1 MPRKTWL
8 ASPRFV
14 AYLVAQ
20 FLGALNDNAF
30 KYTLLLFALTSVD
43 TDDAKVMISSLV
55 TALFP
60 LPWLLVSQLA
70 GYLADRYRK
79 DRVLQA
85 TKVPELALMLVATL
99 GFQIGSVPLLFV
111 VFVLISAQS
120 AFFSPAKY
128 GILPEVLGS
137 EQLAE
142 ANGVLSMTTNL
153 AILLGTLVG
162 LVLFQTFSDRLVL
175 AGLVFVAIAALGTA
189 ATFFVPVAPPGSATA
204 RVPANPVL
212 RGVEDW
218 RALKSVDA
226 LPPTVLG
233 LAYFALLGSLL
244 LTVVPVYGTSVLGLT
259 TEAAGS
265 LLVPLVIGLAA
276 GSLIAGW
283 LSRGRVEL
291 GLVPLGALGMAVFS
305 GHLLLTGAAEHV
317 RFLGLPLG
325 PALDFALLGVGAGV
339 FNVPLQALLQQRS
352 PDDRRGQLIAFSN
365 MVGNVAILAAA
376 GCASLLALLP
386 GFEIQYTL
394 FALCAITVAGT
405 VHIVWLLP
413 DFLVRL
419 VVYLGMNVMYRIRV
433 VGAENIP
440 RGGALFVA
448 NHVSF
453 IDALLVA
460 TGSGR
465 MVRFMMFRPYYEARP
480 FHAFFKRL
488 HVIPVETGGSREGN
502 NTSIELARAEIQAG
516 HTVCIFAEGAITR
529 TGNLLEF
536 RRGLERI
543 AGGLDAPIIPVW
555 LDGLWGSMFS
565 FEGGRVLKRPT
576 RFRHPIQV
584 VFGAPLPSSAT
595 AFEVRQAVQAL
606 SVDAVE
612 LREREFRTLPF
623 EILRSARRNFSRPL
637 WVDAAGRRMSH
648 GGALLR
654 ALALRDRLRA
664 AGVRS
669 GDRLALLVP
678 DDARGALASLGALC
692 AGAVPINLPVNARS
706 AAERALRDARVERA
720 LCLRSYRDAL
730 GWSDLAGVREWL
742 EIDPEPAAPFRG
754 PAAPF
759 RGPAA
764 LRVLALRLLPAR
776 AAGALLLDV
785 DARAVRAMAAVVFSR
800 GTSAPPKAVE
810 LSHFNLLA
818 NVRAFRQVFDLDPT
832 DTILGIVPLAHVLGF
847 TGTLCL
853 PVLAGVRVVLVAD
866 SLDVAT
872 LERVARA
879 ERPSVIFATPALLE
893 RYVANLAPDAL
904 GGLRSV
910 ITGGAPLS
918 PELRRRFE
926 ARFGIAPLEGYGMSE
941 CAPLVSL
948 NLPDAGRDGAQRGS
962 REGTFG
968 HPLPGI
974 AVRVVDPELGTPLP
988 PGADGRLRVRGPN
1001 VMAGYLGD
1009 GARLSTGEWYD
1020 TGDVARLDAA
1030 GFLTVLDRAGRV
1042 LPHPQGDIP
1051 LSRLEEALCE
1061 ALPDELASGREPGE
1075 LFAVVALRGVP
1086 AVLYV
1091 QGAVD
1096 PDALFERLRT
1106 RGLPPHWLPARAGY
1120 HAVPSLPRFETG
1132 HVDRERA
1139 AALLAPRLSATRS

>member
-1 MPRKTWL
+1 MTRPAVPL
-8 ASPRFV
+8 GLGSPRFI

-30 KYTLLLFALTSVD
+30 KYTLLLFALKSVE
-43 TDDAKVMISSLV
+43 TDDAKVMVSSLL

-60 LPWLLVSQLA
+60 LPWLLVSQWA

-85 TKVPELALMLVATL
+85 TKLPELALMIVATL
-99 GFQIGSVPLLFV
+99 GFQIGSLPLLFGI
-111 VFVLISAQS
+111 FVLISTQS

-128 GILPEVLGS
+128 GLLPEVLGT

-142 ANGVLSMTTNL
+142 ANGLLSMTTNL

-162 LVLFQTFSDRLVL
+162 LSLFGFFSDRLEI
-175 AGLVFVAIAALGTA
+175 AGLVFVAIAAVGTA
-189 ATFFVPVAPPGSATA
+189 ATFFVPVAPPGSPAA
-204 RVPANPVL
+204 RFPANPVL
-212 RGVEDW
+212 RAVEDW
-218 RALKSVDA
+218 RALRSVEA
-226 LPPTVLG
+226 LPPTVFG
-233 LAYFALLGSLL
+233 LAYFSLLGSLL
-244 LTVVPVYGTSVLGLT
+244 LTVVPVYGTSVLGLST
-259 TEAAGS
+259 AAAGS

-276 GSLIAGW
+276 GSLMAGW

-291 GLVPLGALGMAVFS
+291 GLVPLGALGMTVFS
-305 GHLLLTGAAEHV
+305 AHLLLTGSAAEA
-317 RFLGLPLG
+317 RWLGLPIV
-325 PALDFALLGVGAGV
+325 PSLDFALLGVGAGL

-352 PDDRRGQLIAFSN
+352 PESQKGQLIAFSN

-376 GCASLLALLP
+376 ACAGALALLP
-386 GFEIQYTL
+386 GFDVQYTL
-394 FALCAITVAGT
+394 LALVAVTVAGT

-465 MVRFMMFRPYYEARP
+465 MVRFMMFRPYYEGT

-536 RRGLERI
+536 KRGLERI
-543 AGGLDAPIIPVW
+543 AGGLDTPIIPVW

-584 VFGAPLPSSAT
+584 MFGAALPASAT

-612 LREREFRTLPF
+612 LREREVRTLPV
-623 EILRSARRNFSRPL
+623 EILRSARRHLARPL
-637 WVDAAGRRMSH
+637 WVDAAGRRATF
-648 GGALLR
+648 GRALLG

-669 GDRLALLVP
+669 GERLAVLAP
-678 DDARGALASLGALC
+678 DGVAGALANLGALC

-706 AAERALRDARVERA
+706 AVERALREAGVERA
-720 LCLRSYRDAL
+720 LCVPGYRDAL
-730 GWSDLAGVREWL
+730 GWGDLAGVREWIEL
-742 EIDPEPAAPFRG
+742 EPEPVPSRAFFR
-754 PAAPF
+754 A
-759 RGPAA
+759 
-764 LRVLALRLLPAR
+764 LALRCLPAW
-776 AAGALLLDV
+776 AAAALLLDV
-785 DARAVRAMAAVVFSR
+785 DARAVRATAAVVFSR

-810 LSHFNLLA
+810 LSHWNVLA
-818 NVRAFRQVFDLDPT
+818 NVRAFRQVFDLEPEDVL
-832 DTILGIVPLAHVLGF
+832 LGIVPLAHGLGF
-847 TGTLCL
+847 TGTFCL
-853 PVLAGVRVVLVAD
+853 PLLAGVRVVLVAD

-872 LERVARA
+872 LERVSRA
-879 ERPSVIFATPALLE
+879 ERPSVLFATPALLE
-893 RYVANLAPDAL
+893 LYVAGIAPDAL
-904 GGLRSV
+904 AGLRRV
-910 ITGGAPLS
+910 ITGGAPL
-918 PELRRRFE
+918 PDGLRRRFE
-926 ARFGIAPLEGYGMSE
+926 ERFGVAPLEGYGMSE

-948 NLPDAGRDGAQRGS
+948 NLPDPSAGAAQRGS

-968 HPLPGI
+968 HPLPGV
-974 AVRVVDPELGTPLP
+974 ALRVVDSEHGTTLP
-988 PGADGRLRVRGPN
+988 PGASGRLWVRGPN
-1001 VMAGYLGD
+1001 VMSGYVGQ
-1009 GARLSTGEWYD
+1009 GARTSGDWYD
-1020 TGDVARLDAA
+1020 TGDVARLDPA
-1030 GFLTVLDRAGRV
+1030 GFLTVLDRAGRM

-1051 LSRLEEALCE
+1051 LSRLEEALHE
-1061 ALPDELASGREPGE
+1061 ALAATQTNGRTPEELA
-1075 LFAVVALRGVP
+1075 AVVPLHGAP

-1091 QGAVD
+1091 ADAVD
-1096 PDALFERLRT
+1096 PDRLFEQLRASEV
-1106 RGLPPHWLPARAGY
+1106 PAHWLPARARY
-1120 HAVPSLPRFETG
+1120 QAVPALPRLETG
-1132 HVDRERA
+1132 HIDLERA
-1139 AALLAPRLSATRS
+1139 TALIAAPAAERLSATRS